1 MPYLGCEKMGS
12 LDFRISSWHLAFFCI
27 LFHNMGPVA
36 AQTCQLVTESEELIF
51 DKVGIT
57 QNVSVVRRQS
67 DALDPLYNMQRLF
80 LKAVQPNPFPK
91 ELLRALFRNYSLL
104 ETAEVVKYEAGYVTC
119 AIITILFVIFALV
132 FGIIFCT
139 FRYRGRKVLPCEGA
153 LCAPTP
159 VFTVLLFTLCCL
171 IAGLVCTFY
180 MNQKAHDEVSYG
192 VQDLSRTLQDFRLS
206 VSSIPQ
212 AITKVVA
219 EFEVPK
225 ARVFADLES
234 FRPTINRTVNDKI
247 NNEIHPLL
255 EEALQTAK
263 DLEAAAQILL
273 SVNKSLDSM
282 QTRQKN
288 LDTRLVSLQKA
299 LLGVLSDQNCENCAE
314 ALNIVQGIQLEQIQ
328 IPSLGKIASK
338 LNGFKKINLLG
349 IFEKALQALN
359 NVPKFV
365 NTQTSKSI
373 SDVAVALNRTEADVR
388 SYASTLPI
396 NQYIGPINAALIT
409 FEEKTEVYGEEVERY
424 EYYRWIIGVVL
435 CCILLLIAACTAL
448 GLIFGVWGLYILRNP
463 DSRQRRRRDGAG
475 FLLMEVYLTFIFSWL
490 LILFVFLTFLIGGN
504 IQTLVCK
511 HWVNGDIYKFLDD
524 PKNLPNNINLR
535 KQLGLRENSSFT
547 DLYTQC
553 KRGSPIWDVLQFSN
567 PIDLDSAFNITQY
580 TSDLEEKI
588 DNFTLNLAPLNL
600 MSTIALKVLQEY
612 NKSGVDEIPFNNILQ
627 QIQSTLATLQTAE
640 GVVPLLEALSLI
652 QSNATIRNQL
662 EKETGTLK
670 NILNTVVRD
679 QVAAVRSLND
689 SLSTMASLVPTLKI
703 GIQRTIQDINML
715 NGPLVDDFIKM
726 LRNESKCLINQA
738 KGYFSQYID
747 WVKMTI
753 TQDIASCRS
762 VPATL
767 DNARVIVC
775 DNVVHPWNGFWF
787 CLGWCTIL
795 LIPNI
800 FLSIKSAQHIAPK
813 SRGPKPEEENLFPLT
828 QSKDEEDEQSG
839 LRERK
844 SPHMGVKVT
853 SNNTVY

>member
-1 MPYLGCEKMGS
+1 MPFLGCEKMGS
-12 LDFRISSWHLAFFCI
+12 LDFRISSWHLVFFCI
-27 LFHNMGPVA
+27 LFHNMEPVA

-57 QNVSVVRRQS
+57 QNISVVRRQS

-80 LKAVQPNPFPK
+80 LKAVQPNDFPK
-91 ELLRALFRNYSLL
+91 ELLRALFRNSSQL

-119 AIITILFVIFALV
+119 AIIAILFVIFVLV

-159 VFTVLLFTLCCL
+159 VFIVLLFTLCCL

-212 AITKVVA
+212 AITKVVT

-247 NNEIHPLL
+247 NNEIRPLL
-255 EEALQTAK
+255 EGALQTAK

-273 SVNKSLDSM
+273 SVNQSLADM

-288 LDTRLVSLQKA
+288 LNTRLVGLKEA
-299 LLGVLSDQNCENCAE
+299 LLRVLSDQNCENCAE
-314 ALNIVQGIQLEQIQ
+314 ALNIVQGIQPGQIQ
-328 IPSLGKIASK
+328 IPSLGKVSSK
-338 LNGFKKINLLG
+338 LNSFKKINLLG

-373 SDVAVALNRTEADVR
+373 SDVAAALNKSEAEVR

-396 NQYIGPINAALIT
+396 NQYIGPINAALLT
-409 FEEKTEVYGEEVERY
+409 FEEKTELYGEEVERY
-424 EYYRWIIGVVL
+424 EYYRWIVGVVL
-435 CCILLLIAACTAL
+435 CCILLLIVACTAL
-448 GLIFGVWGLYILRNP
+448 GLIFGVLGLYILRNP
-463 DSRQRRRRDGAG
+463 DSRRRRQRDGAG
-475 FLLMEVYLTFIFSWL
+475 FLLIQVYLTFIFSWL

-547 DLYTQC
+547 DMYTQC
-553 KRGSPIWDVLQFSN
+553 KSGSPIWDVLQFSN

-600 MSTIALKVLQEY
+600 MSTIAMKVLQEY

-627 QIQSTLATLQTAE
+627 QIQATLVTLQTAE
-640 GVVPLLEALSLI
+640 GFVPLLEALSSI
-652 QSNATIRNQL
+652 QRNATIRNQL
-662 EKETGTLK
+662 EKETRTLQ
-670 NILNTVVRD
+670 NILNNDVRD
-679 QVAAVRSLND
+679 QEAALRSLNA

-703 GIQRTIQDINML
+703 GIQRTIEDIDML
-715 NGPLVDDFIKM
+715 NGPLVDEFIKM
-726 LRNESKCLINQA
+726 LRNESKCLVNQA
-738 KGYFSQYID
+738 KGYFFQYID

-775 DNVVHPWNGFWF
+775 DNVAHPWNGFWF

-813 SRGPKPEEENLFPLT
+813 SRGPRPEEENLFPLT
-828 QSKDEEDEQSG
+828 QSKDEEDEHSG

-844 SPHMGVKVT
+844 SPHMGVK
-853 SNNTVY
+853 